1 VVLRKVFSW
10 GFEASGLNIA
20 LISRLT
26 ALATGTQA
34 NNNTETTLR
43 TATDKGFI
51 YTTSYIN
58 ANPCKF
64 WEETVGARLARDA
77 RTSLSS

>member
-1 VVLRKVFSW
+1 MRKVFSW
-10 GFEASGLNIA
+10 GFEASGLNTA

-26 ALATGTQA
+26 ALAAGTQA
-34 NNNTETTLR
+34 NNNSETTLR

-58 ANPCKF
+58 ANPCKLGKNF
-64 WEETVGARLARDA
+64 TVGARLARDA
-77 RTSLSS
+77 GTPLSW

>member
-1 VVLRKVFSW
+1 M
-10 GFEASGLNIA
+10 
-20 LISRLT
+20 SRLT

-43 TATDKGFI
+43 TATEKGFI

-58 ANPCKF
+58 ANPCKL
-64 WEETVGARLARDA
+64 EKNLTVGARLARDA
-77 RTSLSS
+77 GAPVSW